1 MISLHQTQS
10 PSLVSRQVTPAAALS
25 YAPEIWMRSFAQTVA
40 SSILPRAHV
49 DPDVWASSNII
60 FSSPKDPI
68 QGPLDLTLS
77 PFLRDPIRAWDLS
90 GISGLR
96 EVTVVAPEQIGKT
109 LSWLAGLIW
118 ASVYHPGTA
127 LIYYT
132 SETKSRLVNQTKL
145 RPLIANVRDLRPY
158 LDMPNSATASEYR
171 LGPAQINFGGVGSRI
186 SSITSIY
193 NIADELDDWQPP
205 RGTSPLDDLRKRSR
219 AFATGLL
226 YKVCTPAGTA
236 RQSHIWREFLNSSQ
250 GYWTLCCQN
259 CGGLTMR
266 SCDVHNLQFDLA
278 EQTEPGVHALPIEES
293 IRLVCPS
300 CRHAHTEADRP
311 ALISQ
316 GQYVHKYPDR
326 LNNLGYQ
333 IGLLASQFASGSWMT
348 IATAQCRSGKSGDEE
363 AQRYFDN
370 SIRGLPFK
378 ARKLD
383 TSCSRAL
390 HIHQVPYPES
400 SQILWRFLSA
410 DTQENCFFYVV
421 RGVDARLNTYLLD
434 SGKLNTLDDLKS
446 AISGTYCGRPVTASI
461 IDEGGHRQDEVRSL
475 ANTLPHVYTYKGN
488 TGIRAHWKLST
499 DYPHLILGHADYW
512 RIQLL
517 QKMYAE
523 ARTADYYWYTT
534 QEAMSD
540 EYIHQMSAWSR
551 PTSGK
556 TADELADGD
565 VSCYRTADGAADHLF
580 DAEKMCML
588 LVDYTWQTAIKPYL
602 QKKLAGGAA

>member
-1 MISLHQTQS
+1 
-10 PSLVSRQVTPAAALS
+10 
-25 YAPEIWMRSFAQTVA
+25 
-40 SSILPRAHV
+40 
-49 DPDVWASSNII
+49 
-60 FSSPKDPI
+60 
-68 QGPLDLTLS
+68 
-77 PFLRDPIRAWDLS
+77 
-90 GISGLR
+90 
-96 EVTVVAPEQIGKT
+96 
-109 LSWLAGLIW
+109 
-118 ASVYHPGTA
+118 
-127 LIYYT
+127 
-132 SETKSRLVNQTKL
+132 
-145 RPLIANVRDLRPY
+145 
-158 LDMPNSATASEYR
+158 MPNSATASEYR

-193 NIADELDDWQPP
+193 NVADELDDWQPP

-250 GYWTLCCQN
+250 GYWTLRCQN

-348 IATAQCRSGKSGDEE
+348 IATAQCRSGRSGDEE

-370 SIRGLPFK
+370 SVRGLPFK

-383 TSCSRAL
+383 TSCARAL
-390 HIHQVPYPES
+390 SIHQVPYPDR

-434 SGKLNTLDDLKS
+434 SGKLNTLADLKS
-446 AISGTYCGRPVTASI
+446 AIQGQYAGRPVTASI

-475 ANTLPHVYTYKGN
+475 ANTIPHVYTYKGN

-499 DYPHLILGHADYW
+499 DYPRLILGHADYW

-517 QKMYAE
+517 QKIYAE

-534 QEAMSD
+534 
-540 EYIHQMSAWSR
+540 
-551 PTSGK
+551 
-556 TADELADGD
+556 
-565 VSCYRTADGAADHLF
+565 
-580 DAEKMCML
+580 
-588 LVDYTWQTAIKPYL
+588 
-602 QKKLAGGAA
+602 

>member
-10 PSLVSRQVTPAAALS
+10 QPGPAQRQITPAALS
-25 YAPEIWMRSFAQTVA
+25 YAPETWMRSFAQTVA

-49 DPDVWASSNII
+49 DPDVWASANII

-250 GYWTLCCQN
+250 GYWTLRCQN

-383 TSCSRAL
+383 TSCARAL
-390 HIHQVPYPES
+390 SIHQVPYPDQ

-434 SGKLNTLDDLKS
+434 SGKLNTLADLKA
-446 AISGTYCGRPVTASI
+446 AIQGQYAGRPVTASI

-475 ANTLPHVYTYKGN
+475 ANTIPHVYTYKGN

-499 DYPHLILGHADYW
+499 DYPRLILGHADYW

-540 EYIHQMSAWSR
+540 EYVRQMSAWTR
-551 PTSGK
+551 PSSGK

-565 VSCYRTADGAADHLF
+565 VSCYRKADGAADHLF
-580 DAEKMCML
+580 DAEKMCL
-588 LVDYTWQTAIKPYL
+588 LLIDYTWQTAIKPYI
-602 QKKLAGGAA
+602 QKKLGAQK

>member
-10 PSLVSRQVTPAAALS
+10 QPGPAQRQIAPAALS
-25 YAPEIWMRSFAQTVA
+25 YAPETWMRSFAQTVA

-49 DPDVWASSNII
+49 DPDVWASANII

-250 GYWTLCCQN
+250 GYWTLRCQN

-383 TSCSRAL
+383 AGCSRAL
-390 HIHQVPYPES
+390 HIHQVPMPDAS
-400 SQILWRFLSA
+400 TIRWRFLSA
-410 DTQENCFFYVV
+410 DTQEDCFYYVV
-421 RGVDARLNTYLLD
+421 RGVDSRLNTYLLD
-434 SGKLNTLDDLKS
+434 CGRVDTMDALRS
-446 AISGTYCGRPVTASI
+446 AILGQYAGGSLIASI
-461 IDEGGHRQDEVRSL
+461 IDEGGHRQDEVRHL
-475 ANTLPHVYTYKGN
+475 AQMPRVYTYKGN
-488 TGIRAHWKLST
+488 TSIRAHWRVSDDFSK
-499 DYPHLILGHADYW
+499 LILGHAEYW

-517 QKMYAE
+517 QKIYAE
-523 ARTADYYWYTT
+523 ARTPDHYWYTT
-534 QEAMSD
+534 EAMTD
-540 EYIHQMSAWSR
+540 DYIKQLSAWAR
-551 PTSGK
+551 PSSGK
-556 TADELADGD
+556 TADELSDGD
-565 VSCYRTADGAADHLF
+565 VSCYRKTDGAADHYF
-580 DAEKMCML
+580 DAEKMCL
-588 LVDYTWQTAIKPYL
+588 LLIDYTWQRAIKPAIEQRL
-602 QKKLAGGAA
+602 KNGAA

>member
-1 MISLHQTQS
+1 MSSLHQ
-10 PSLVSRQVTPAAALS
+10 PSRQTSAAQKQITPAALS
-25 YAPEIWMRSFAQTVA
+25 YAPETWMRSFAQTVA
-40 SSILPRAHV
+40 ASILPRAHV

-68 QGPLDLTLS
+68 QGPLDFSLS
-77 PFLRDPIRAWDLS
+77 PFLIDPIRAWDLS
-90 GISGLR
+90 GVTGLR
-96 EVTVVAPEQIGKT
+96 EVTVVAPEQLGKT
-109 LSWLAGLIW
+109 LSWLAGLLW

-145 RPLIANVRDLRPY
+145 RPLISNVRDLRPY

-219 AFATGLL
+219 AFSTGLL

-250 GYWTLCCQN
+250 GYWTLRCQN

-383 TSCSRAL
+383 TSCARAL
-390 HIHQVPYPES
+390 SIHQVPYPDQ

-434 SGKLNTLDDLKS
+434 SGKLNTLADLKA
-446 AISGTYCGRPVTASI
+446 AIQGQYAGRPVTASI

-475 ANTLPHVYTYKGN
+475 ANTIPHVYTYKGN

-499 DYPHLILGHADYW
+499 DYPRLILGHADYW

-517 QKMYAE
+517 QKIYAE

-540 EYIHQMSAWSR
+540 EYVRQMSAWTR
-551 PTSGK
+551 PSSGK
-556 TADELADGD
+556 TADELSDGD
-565 VSCYRTADGAADHLF
+565 VSCYRKTDGAADHLF
-580 DAEKMCML
+580 DAEKMALL